1 MWELAHKES
10 WAPKNWWC
18 FWTVVLEETLGSP
31 LVCKEVQPVH
41 PKGDQSWIFIAR
53 TDAEAPMLW
62 PPDAKSQLT
71 VKAADARKDWGQED
85 KGTTEDEVGGWR
97 HWLNGCES
105 EQTLGDSEGRGNLA
119 GCSPWGCRV
128 RHDLVTEQQKVR
140 WLPNIPGVGS

>member
-18 FWTVVLEETLGSP
+18 FWTVVLEETLESP

-41 PKGDQSWIFIAR
+41 PKGNKPWILIAR
-53 TDAEAPMLW
+53 TDAEASILW
-62 PPDAKSQLT
+62 PPDAKSQLI
-71 VKAADARKDWGQED
+71 VKAPDARKDWGQED
-85 KGTTEDEVGGWR
+85 KGMTEDEVVGWR

-105 EQTLGDSEGRGNLA
+105 EQTLGHSEGQGNLA
-119 GCSPWGCRV
+119 CCSPWGCRV

-140 WLPNIPGVGS
+140 CLLNIPGVGS